1 MLTGHHE
8 DRKMAAP
15 LACRVGLGADAAQIA
30 ASVIAIWDE
39 IDDSLTP
46 ILGQRG
52 MAALYRR
59 SLQLAAADH
68 PWLEAHD
75 EGEPPAI
82 GPAALKSALAR
93 QSNAV
98 AAAGGS
104 AFLQTFRDLLSGLIG
119 PSLTQRL
126 LRNAWEDSSRRPT
139 SQETSP

>member
-1 MLTGHHE
+1 
-8 DRKMAAP
+8 MAGP
-15 LACRVGLGADAAQIA
+15 LASRVGQAADATQIA
-30 ASVIAIWDE
+30 AAVIAIWDE

-59 SLQLAAADH
+59 SLHVAAADH
-68 PWLEAHD
+68 PWLEAPD
-75 EGEPPAI
+75 EADPPAV

-93 QSNAV
+93 QSSTV
-98 AAAGGS
+98 AAAGAS

-126 LRNAWEDSSRRPT
+126 LRSAWEDSSRRPP
-139 SQETSP
+139 SQEALP